1 MDWFCLSFLPA
12 WIERARDSKGF
23 GFYDL
28 LDENASPLQE
38 DRRTVLAQ
46 SRLLFTFS
54 HLALISGSPVFHDA
68 ARVAR
73 DALQAFQKASG
84 SFGRAR
90 SGDKQLT
97 GKADD
102 NLALSYDQSFVIL
115 GLATWGRL
123 NPDDN
128 INPELEAC
136 WLAIQNKLTDSETGL
151 LLEHDNLPDPAHPEA
166 PRRAQNP
173 HMHLYEATLQ
183 AYEMTGRPIWLE
195 RAKQLRAKGLEYF
208 LDLKTGTIVE
218 FIAPDLSTLE
228 GRNGQR
234 REIGHQCEC
243 CLLYT
248 SPSPRDQRGSR
259 MPSSA

>member
-1 MDWFCLSFLPA
+1 M
-12 WIERARDSKGF
+12 
-23 GFYDL
+23 
-28 LDENASPLQE
+28 
-38 DRRTVLAQ
+38 
-46 SRLLFTFS
+46 
-54 HLALISGSPVFHDA
+54 
-68 ARVAR
+68 
-73 DALQAFQKASG
+73 
-84 SFGRAR
+84 
-90 SGDKQLT
+90 
-97 GKADD
+97 
-102 NLALSYDQSFVIL
+102 SYDQSFVIL

-136 WLAIQNKLTDSETGL
+136 WLAIQKKLTDSETGL

-208 LDLKTGTIVE
+208 FDLKTGTIVE

-228 GRNGQR
+228 DETAKDVRSVINASGLGYCIAKLSLAVIPTYARLR
-234 REIGHQCEC
+234 TLC
-243 CLLYT
+243 
-248 SPSPRDQRGSR
+248 
-259 MPSSA
+259 